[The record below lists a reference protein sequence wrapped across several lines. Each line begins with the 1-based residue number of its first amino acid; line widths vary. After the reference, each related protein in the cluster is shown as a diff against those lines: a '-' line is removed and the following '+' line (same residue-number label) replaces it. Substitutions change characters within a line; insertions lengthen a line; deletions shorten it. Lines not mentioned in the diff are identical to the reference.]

1 MIIGVIDSGIGGLY
15 VLSRLIGKKCA
26 DRYLYFSDGANLPY
40 GDKSAEEV
48 RRIALEGTMRLAEM
62 GANAVIFGCNTLT
75 VCALDYVRKRVTVP
89 LFGLL
94 PRPEL
99 SLGKTLLLATPA
111 TGSYLPPLGKN
122 VLLLTP
128 PRLASIIDRE
138 YPLSSETAR
147 YLSPLLIPYKDVDS
161 VYLGCSHYYFAKEVI
176 KGALPRAKIMEGSDA
191 LSHLVKAVLPAV
203 TVNNQNVDFIF
214 SGRNETARYAT
225 ILSSLLS

>member
-1 MIIGVIDSGIGGLY
+1 MIIGVMDSGIGGLG

-48 RRIALEGTMRLAEM
+48 RRIALEGTKRLADM

-75 VCALDYVRKRVTVP
+75 VCALDYVRKRVALP

-99 SLGKTLLLATPA
+99 SSGKTLLLTTPA

-128 PRLASIIDRE
+128 PRLASMIDRE
-138 YPLSSETAR
+138 YPKTSETER
-147 YLSPLLIPYKDVDS
+147 YLTPLLAPYGDVDS
-161 VYLGCSHYYFAKEVI
+161 VYLGCSHYTFAKEVI
-176 KGALPRAKIMEGSDA
+176 KKAIPHAKITEGSDA
-191 LSHLVKAVLPAV
+191 LSHLVKAVLPPV
-203 TVNNQNVDFIF
+203 TVKNQSVDFIF
-214 SGRNETARYAT
+214 SGRNESARYAD